1 MIPAN
6 PLAKVAQRLTLA
18 LVLMLGQ
25 SAHAQ
30 AHQQQETYT
39 SVRFNSR
46 TAMLEVQH
54 RFYLHDAEHAAKRLL
69 DKNSDLISDPVSRE
83 AFAYYAIAKF
93 ALQDADKQPLPLSYV
108 GTELDGKYLWV
119 YQETPITN
127 KMQDI
132 WITMSTLQEI
142 WPQQINHINL
152 EKDKK
157 VTSVRLNAS
166 GINQWHKLS
175 FSDSGPAH

>member
-1 MIPAN
+1 VIPAN
-6 PLAKVAQRLTLA
+6 PLIKVVQLLTLA

-25 SAHAQ
+25 SANAL

-39 SVRFNSR
+39 SVSFNQR

-54 RFYLHDAEHAAKRLL
+54 RFYLHDAEHAAKHLL

-83 AFAYYAIAKF
+83 AFAYYAISQF
-93 ALQDADKQPLPLSYV
+93 ALQDETKHALPLNYV
-108 GTELDGKYLWV
+108 GTELEGKYLWV

-127 KMQDI
+127 KMQDL
-132 WITMSTLQEI
+132 WIKMSSLQEI
-142 WPQQINHINL
+142 WPLQINHINL

-157 VTSVRLNAS
+157 VTSVRLNANI
-166 GINQWHKLS
+166 GNQWHKLS
-175 FSDSGPAH
+175 VN

>member
-1 MIPAN
+1 M
-6 PLAKVAQRLTLA
+6 LRQMLKLA
-18 LVLMLGQ
+18 LVFMLFH
-25 SAHAQ
+25 STSTL

-39 SVRFNSR
+39 NVSFNQRS
-46 TAMLEVQH
+46 AMLEVQH

-69 DKNSDLISDPVSRE
+69 DKNSDLMSDPVSRE

-93 ALQDADKQPLPLSYV
+93 ALQDEAKQALPLNYV

-127 KMQDI
+127 KMQDL
-132 WITMSTLQEI
+132 WIKMSSLQEI

-152 EKDKK
+152 EKGKK
-157 VTSVRLNAS
+157 VTSVRLHSNAA
-166 GINQWHKLS
+166 NQWHRLS
-175 FSDSGPAH
+175 FHLAD

>member
-1 MIPAN
+1 M
-6 PLAKVAQRLTLA
+6 LRLMLKLA
-18 LVLMLGQ
+18 LVLML
-25 SAHAQ
+25 STNAL

-39 SVRFNSR
+39 NMSFNSR

-93 ALQDADKQPLPLSYV
+93 AVQDADKQPLVLSYV

-127 KMQDI
+127 KMQDL
-132 WITMSTLQEI
+132 WIKMSSLQEI

-166 GINQWHKLS
+166 AANQWHKLS
-175 FSDSGPAH
+175 FTLAD